1 VTDKTKAI
9 TITLQDVRAHLSRRL
24 ERLETDASV
33 GGVNAAQNRA
43 QLEAEQA
50 HVSWFLSTLDQ
61 VKFAKMIEGTDPDDL

>member
-1 VTDKTKAI
+1 M
-9 TITLQDVRAHLSRRL
+9 
-24 ERLETDASV
+24 